1 VVGERTHTVSV
12 RLSPAEYAVW
22 VAAAKAAGRGRLGA
36 WVRDRVTG
44 TLPAATS
51 AGAAGVSGSV
61 SRWLFPASSPASVS
75 AGGPV
80 VSGEWAAGLRAELGR
95 VGNNLNQAV
104 RLANT
109 SGVDPARVGALADT
123 VDRARV
129 VMAELLAAVR
139 TAAAA
144 VPGRAVGV
152 PVVGPGRSLMDQVVA
167 GDAAAVGPVAPSARP
182 VVRGS
187 VREQSRGSGAAER
200 AAGRVAGQVT
210 GTPAA
215 PGAPPAGRTGGLR

>member
-1 VVGERTHTVSV
+1 VSV
-12 RLSPAEYAVW
+12 RLSPAEHAAW
-22 VAAAKAAGRGRLGA
+22 LAAARGDGRGQVGA
-36 WVRDRVTG
+36 WVRDRVTR

-61 SRWLFPASSPASVS
+61 SRWLFPASSPASVP

-109 SGVDPARVGALADT
+109 SRVDPARVGALADT
-123 VDRARV
+123 ADRTRV

-139 TAAAA
+139 TAATAP

-167 GDAAAVGPVAPSARP
+167 GDAAAAGPVAPPGRP

-200 AAGRVAGQVT
+200 AAGRVAGQAT

-215 PGAPPAGRTGGLR
+215 PGAPPADRAGGVR

>member
-1 VVGERTHTVSV
+1 MAGERTHTVSV
-12 RLSPAEYAVW
+12 RLSPAEYAAW

-36 WVRDRVTG
+36 WVRDRVAG
-44 TLPAATS
+44 TLPAPTP
-51 AGAAGVSGSV
+51 AGVSGSV
-61 SRWLFPASSPASVS
+61 SRWLFPASSPASVP
-75 AGGPV
+75 AGGLV

-109 SGVDPARVGALADT
+109 SRVDPARVGALADT
-123 VDRARV
+123 ADRTRV

-139 TAAAA
+139 AATAP

-167 GDAAAVGPVAPSARP
+167 GDAAAAGPVAPPGRP

-200 AAGRVAGQVT
+200 AAGRVAGQAT

-215 PGAPPAGRTGGLR
+215 PGAPPAGRAGGVR